1 MGKGGQLGG
10 EDGDQTC
17 SGEQA
22 VGHTQAQLF
31 FKVLNIY
38 IYTHTNTHT
47 LTLIYFK
54 SIIS

>member
-38 IYTHTNTHT
+38 IYIYTQTHKH
-47 LTLIYFK
+47 
-54 SIIS
+54 SH